1 MHHWRAILFDIGGV
15 LVRTEDPAPRQRLAQ
30 QYGLSR
36 EGLENLVFGSPVSLA
51 AERGEA
57 SEEDVWQFVRRSLHL
72 NEAALVEFKRDF
84 WAGDRLD
91 QTLVAWLAK
100 KRSHFRIGLLTNC
113 WSREPLTY
121 YSTLLGLPD
130 HSLAGAVDAVVS
142 SAQVGV
148 RKPHPRIFEA
158 ILQVLGVPP
167 GESIFVD
174 DFLENVEGARALGM
188 TGIHFRKREDVL
200 SALDRMLHGGQL
212 HE

>member
-1 MHHWRAILFDIGGV
+1 MQRWKAVLFDIGGV

-30 QYGLSR
+30 RYGLSR
-36 EGLENLVFGSPVSLA
+36 EALENLVFGSPVSRA

-57 SEEDVWQFVRRSLHL
+57 SEEDVWRFVQRSLHF
-72 NEAALVEFKRDF
+72 NEAALAEFRCEF

-91 QTLVAWLAK
+91 HTLVGWLATT
-100 KRSHFRIGLLTNC
+100 RSRFRTGLLTNC
-113 WSREPLTY
+113 WSREPLAF

-130 HSLAGAVDAVVS
+130 DYLARAVDAVVS

-158 ILQVLGVPP
+158 ILQALDVPP

-188 TGIHFRKREDVL
+188 TGIHFRNRDDVL
-200 SALDRMLHGGQL
+200 SALDRLLHGDFAP
-212 HE
+212 

>member
-1 MHHWRAILFDIGGV
+1 MQHWKAILFDIGGV

-36 EGLENLVFGSPVSLA
+36 EALENLVFGSPVSRA

-57 SEEDVWQFVRRSLHL
+57 SEEDVWRFVQRSLHL
-72 NEAALVEFKRDF
+72 NEAALAEFKRDF

-100 KRSHFRIGLLTNC
+100 TRGRFRTGLLTNC
-113 WSREPLTY
+113 WSREPLAF
-121 YSTLLGLPD
+121 YSALLRLPD
-130 HSLAGAVDAVVS
+130 ASLARAVDAVVS

-148 RKPHPRIFEA
+148 RKPHPRMFEA
-158 ILQVLGVPP
+158 ILQALDVPP

-188 TGIHFRKREDVL
+188 TGIHFRNRDDAL
-200 SALDRMLHGGQL
+200 TALDLMLHG
-212 HE
+212 ESAP